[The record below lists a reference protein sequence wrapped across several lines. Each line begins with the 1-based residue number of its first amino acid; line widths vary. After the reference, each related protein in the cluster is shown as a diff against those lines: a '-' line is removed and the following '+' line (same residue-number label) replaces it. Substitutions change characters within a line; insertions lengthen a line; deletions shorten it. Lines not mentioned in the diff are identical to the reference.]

1 MLTPLDESPWHQSP
15 TTFDHVVTSDPRFFD
30 RLWFA
35 ASDRRGRSALQFT
48 LGVYQNMNVVDG
60 GFVAIVDG
68 RQYNLRVSRELR
80 PRYVHDC
87 GPLRI
92 EALEPLQRLHLG
104 IAPNASGLSGELE
117 WSGIIPAHEER
128 HHFKRTLGREVENYS
143 RYDQIGECAGWL
155 KAGDTTIDV
164 DSWWAC
170 RDHSWG
176 VREMVGIPEPRTGS
190 VPGPA
195 GGGAAF
201 GFLFFSTAT
210 HAGHVQFHHRADGDR
225 HLTAQIIERS
235 SLSAVAGRHIE
246 VDAEFV
252 DDERPRRVRQAT
264 FEVST
269 DDGRLVRFEV
279 EAQGPAVAMQGLGY
293 GGYDDGLGLGVWRG
307 VSHLESDAWDVA
319 HPADVGH
326 SDGTVVR
333 PIHRIQPVRLVQH
346 DQSGVSHGTGSLTF
360 IAELPLDEDGH
371 LRLRGT

>member
-1 MLTPLDESPWHQSP
+1 MIAGHCAL
-15 TTFDHVVTSDPRFFD
+15 
-30 RLWFA
+30 
-35 ASDRRGRSALQFT
+35 RR
-48 LGVYQNMNVVDG
+48 
-60 GFVAIVDG
+60 
-68 RQYNLRVSRELR
+68 
-80 PRYVHDC
+80 
-87 GPLRI
+87 
-92 EALEPLQRLHLG
+92 LEPLQRLRLG

-143 RYDQIGECAGWL
+143 RYDQIGECSGWL
-155 KAGDTTIDV
+155 KVGDTSIDV

-190 VPGPA
+190 VPSPA
-195 GGGAAF
+195 GGAAF

-252 DDERPRRVRQAT
+252 DEERPRRVRQAT

-269 DDGRLVRFEV
+269 DDGHLVRFEV

-307 VSHLESDAWDVA
+307 VSHLESDVWDVA

-326 SDGTVVR
+326 G
-333 PIHRIQPVRLVQH
+333 
-346 DQSGVSHGTGSLTF
+346 
-360 IAELPLDEDGH
+360 
-371 LRLRGT
+371 

>member
-1 MLTPLDESPWHQSP
+1 VLTPLDESPWHQLP
-15 TTFDHVVTSDPRFFD
+15 TTFDHVATSDPRFFD

-35 ASDRRGRSALQFT
+35 ASDRRGESALQFT

-68 RQYNLRVSRELR
+68 RQHNLRVSRELR

-87 GPLRI
+87 GPLAI
-92 EALEPLQRLHLG
+92 ETVEPLNRLRLR

-143 RYDQIGECAGWL
+143 RYDQIGECSGWV
-155 KAGDTTIDV
+155 KVGDRSIDLQ
-164 DSWWAC
+164 SWWAC

-176 VREMVGIPEPRTGS
+176 VREMVGVPEPRTGS
-190 VPGPA
+190 LPSTA
-195 GGGAAF
+195 GGAAF
-201 GFLFFSTAT
+201 GFLFFSTTT
-210 HAGHVQFHHRADGDR
+210 HAGHVQFHHRSDGGR

-235 SLSAVAGRHIE
+235 SLSAEAGRHIE
-246 VDAEFV
+246 VDAVFV
-252 DDERPRRVRQAT
+252 DDERPRRFRQAT

-269 DDGRLVRFEV
+269 DDGQLVRFEV

-307 VSHLESDAWDVA
+307 TSHLESDVWDVTHA
-319 HPADVGH
+319 AEVGH

-333 PIHRIQPVRLVQH
+333 PVHRIQPVRLVQR
-346 DQSGVSHGTGSLTF
+346 DQNGVSHGTGSLTF

-371 LRLRGT
+371 LRLRDA

>member
-1 MLTPLDESPWHQSP
+1 MLTPLDESPWHQLP
-15 TTFDHVVTSDPRFFD
+15 TTFDHVATSDPRFFD

-35 ASDRRGRSALQFT
+35 ASDRRGESALQFT

-68 RQYNLRVSRELR
+68 RQHNLRVSRQLR

-87 GPLRI
+87 GPLAI
-92 EALEPLQRLHLG
+92 DTVEPLNRLRLL

-128 HHFKRTLGREVENYS
+128 HHFKRTRGREVENYS
-143 RYDQIGECAGWL
+143 RYDQIGECSGWL
-155 KAGDTTIDV
+155 KVGDTSIDLN
-164 DSWWAC
+164 SWWAC

-190 VPGPA
+190 LPSTP
-195 GGGAAF
+195 GGAAF
-201 GFLFFSTAT
+201 GFLFFSTPT

-225 HLTAQIIERS
+225 HLTAQIIDRA
-235 SLSAVAGRHIE
+235 SLSAVAGQQIE
-246 VDAEFV
+246 VDAQFV

-264 FEVST
+264 FEVGT
-269 DDGRLVRFEV
+269 DDGQLVRFEV

-307 VSHLESDAWDVA
+307 PAHQESDVWDVA
-319 HPADVGH
+319 HAAEVRH

-333 PIHRIQPVRLVQH
+333 PVHRIQPVRLVQH
-346 DQSGVSHGTGSLTF
+346 DRNGVSHGTGSLTF

-371 LRLRGT
+371 LRLRDA